1 MLSDLFRAVI
11 MPPWNS
17 SKAKVQLKISCQ
29 RLRTLQQKQ
38 EAQAKATRREI
49 ANLIERGKIE
59 TAKIKV
65 ENIIN
70 QDIHLEL
77 LEILELYCELLL
89 ARFGILDQPVRE
101 PDPAVVEG
109 VNSVIYAA
117 PRTELRELH
126 ILRDLLMHK
135 YGREY
140 SAGVMEN
147 RDTCVTDRVVRKLV
161 VETPSAELVDAYL
174 TEIAKA
180 YNVKYVSEFS
190 TSEAKSEDDEDTSDG
205 GEKASKNQADSD
217 EKKGD
222 TAKGGK
228 KPPPAKAPSPPKDE
242 FEALHERFAALKKR

>member
-1 MLSDLFRAVI
+1 M
-11 MPPWNS
+11 
-17 SKAKVQLKISCQ
+17 
-29 RLRTLQQKQ
+29 QQKQ
-38 EAQAKATRREI
+38 EAQAKATRKEI
-49 ANLIERGKIE
+49 ATLIERGKLE

-70 QDIHLEL
+70 QDIHQEL

-147 RDTCVTDRVVRKLV
+147 RDNCVTDRVVRKLV

-180 YNVKYVSEFS
+180 YNVKYISEFN
-190 TSEAKSEDDEDTSDG
+190 TPPAKAEDDENASDG
-205 GEKASKNQADSD
+205 GEKASKDQTDMD
-217 EKKGD
+217 EKKAD
-222 TAKGGK
+222 TAVGS
-228 KPPPAKAPSPPKDE
+228 KPSPAKAPSPPKDE
-242 FEALHERFAALKKR
+242 FEALQERFAALKKR

>member
-1 MLSDLFRAVI
+1 M
-11 MPPWNS
+11 
-17 SKAKVQLKISCQ
+17 QLKISCQ

-38 EAQAKATRREI
+38 EAQAKATRKEI
-49 ANLIERGKIE
+49 ATLIERGKLE

-70 QDIHLEL
+70 QDIHQEL

-147 RDTCVTDRVVRKLV
+147 RDNCVTDRVVRKLV
-161 VETPSAELVDAYL
+161 AETPSAELVDAYL

-190 TSEAKSEDDEDTSDG
+190 TPAAKSEDDEDTGDG
-205 GEKASKNQADSD
+205 GEKASKGQTDTD
-217 EKKGD
+217 EKKRD
-222 TAKGGK
+222 TTAGS
-228 KPPPAKAPSPPKDE
+228 KPTPAKAPSPPKDE
-242 FEALHERFAALKKR
+242 FEALQERFAALKKR